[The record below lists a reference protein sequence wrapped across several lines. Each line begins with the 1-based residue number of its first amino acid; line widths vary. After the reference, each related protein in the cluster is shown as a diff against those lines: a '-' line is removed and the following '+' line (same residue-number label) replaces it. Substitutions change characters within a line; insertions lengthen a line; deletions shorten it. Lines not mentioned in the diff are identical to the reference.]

1 MDPSLQPPSARHD
14 LPQSLPYG
22 ASEQPIYRPLPARP
36 KQKLWLHIVL
46 YLATILTTTWLHGW
60 QYSACLMA
68 ILTCHEFGHYFAAKK
83 HHVPASL
90 PYFIP
95 SPFPQTLFG
104 TFGAVIRMSPYIPN
118 RNALFDIAAA
128 GPIAGLVVALP
139 VTLMGIS
146 MSKLQL
152 LASMGQSIQLGEPL
166 IFKAMSWWVF
176 GPIPEGY
183 DLVTHPLAFAGW
195 VGMFVT
201 ALNLLPIG
209 QLDGGHI
216 VHSVFG
222 KKSHYVSG
230 AVFGLLALVTFAG
243 NYSYMIFLVLLWFMG
258 VRHPPTIN
266 DSEPLDKR
274 RQRIA
279 AVMLLIFILCFT
291 PTPIQN

>member
-1 MDPSLQPPSARHD
+1 MDSSPPPPPVSRPD
-14 LPQSLPYG
+14 YRQYGLP
-22 ASEQPIYRPLPARP
+22 EQQVYRPLPQQIR
-36 KQKLWLHIVL
+36 QKVWLHVVL
-46 YLATILTTTWLHGW
+46 YLATALTTTWLHGW
-60 QYSACLMA
+60 QYSACLMT
-68 ILTCHEFGHYFAAKK
+68 ILTFHEFGHYFAAKK
-83 HHVPASL
+83 HRVPASL

-118 RNALFDIAAA
+118 RRALFDIAAA
-128 GPIAGLVVALP
+128 GPVAGLVVALP
-139 VTLMGIS
+139 ITLAGIA

-152 LASMGQSIQLGEPL
+152 LASMSQSIHLGEPL

-183 DLVTHPLAFAGW
+183 DLVTHPMAFAGW

-222 KKSHYVSG
+222 RKSHYVSG
-230 AVFGLLALVTFAG
+230 AVFGLLALVTFSG
-243 NYSYMIFLVLLWFMG
+243 NYSYMIFLVLLWLMG
-258 VRHPPTIN
+258 VKHPPTIN
-266 DSEPLDKR
+266 DHEPLDPR
-274 RQRIA
+274 RRRIA
-279 AVMLLIFILCFT
+279 VVMLVLFILCFT
-291 PTPIQN
+291 PTPIQM

>member
-1 MDPSLQPPSARHD
+1 MDSSPLQPPASRSD
-14 LPQSLPYG
+14 YRQYGFPEQQVRQPLPQQLR
-22 ASEQPIYRPLPARP
+22 QRV
-36 KQKLWLHIVL
+36 WLHVVL

-60 QYSACLMA
+60 QYSACLIA
-68 ILTCHEFGHYFAAKK
+68 ILTFHEFGHYFAAKK
-83 HHVPASL
+83 HRVPASL

-118 RNALFDIAAA
+118 RRALFDIAAA
-128 GPIAGLVVALP
+128 GPVAGLVVALP
-139 VTLMGIS
+139 ITLAGIS
-146 MSKLQL
+146 MSQLQL
-152 LASMGQSIQLGEPL
+152 LSSMSTGIQLGEPL

-183 DLVTHPLAFAGW
+183 DLVTHPMAFAGW

-222 KKSHYVSG
+222 SKSHYVSG
-230 AVFGLLALVTFAG
+230 AVFGLLALVTFSG

-258 VRHPPTIN
+258 VKHPPTIN
-266 DSEPLDKR
+266 DQVPLDPR

-279 AVMLLIFILCFT
+279 ALLLFLFILCFT
-291 PTPIQN
+291 PTPIQM